1 MNTVL
6 NLLSAA
12 AVVISGAVAST
23 APTLDTGAKVNA
35 QIQVPSAPKTFQHE
49 SFANSAART
58 AAFLPTAD
66 ADEQQAPLQVEL
78 TPNANQRW
86 VF

>member
-23 APTLDTGAKVNA
+23 APTIDTGAHQTA
-35 QIQVPSAPKTFQHE
+35 QIKTQPVPTFEHQT
-49 SFANSAART
+49 FANSATRT
-58 AAFLPTAD
+58 AAYTPAADTDEQPTPSLVDLTAD
-66 ADEQQAPLQVEL
+66 
-78 TPNANQRW
+78 ANQRW

>member
-23 APTLDTGAKVNA
+23 APAIDGGINQTA
-35 QIQVPSAPKTFQHE
+35 QIKTRPVPVFEHQT
-49 SFANSAART
+49 FANSATRT
-58 AAFLPTAD
+58 AAYIPAAESDGQPSTS
-66 ADEQQAPLQVEL
+66 QVDL
-78 TPNANQRW
+78 MPNANQRW